1 MADVE
6 SLFDF
11 IHMEIVA
18 YFLNKPGKNI
28 DVSVFTTLKL
38 VVEQLLIK
46 KYALII
52 CVFEKFALQRY
63 ESSLLTLAL
72 ALVSAACSCRMMLFK
87 TLRDLV
93 SALDKD

>member
-38 VVEQLLIK
+38 VVG
-46 KYALII
+46 
-52 CVFEKFALQRY
+52 
-63 ESSLLTLAL
+63 
-72 ALVSAACSCRMMLFK
+72 
-87 TLRDLV
+87 
-93 SALDKD
+93 